1 LTLSF
6 EKFNNY
12 FFSFLLFLLVFS
24 YTYLPLN
31 YFAIEKSYLMIFSCI
46 ILLFYLLINNN
57 TLKDLLNNQEMLIWY
72 FIFLL
77 WYSVRLIDATYL
89 QRSQVDFISIY
100 FINTITI
107 FLCINFSKLKFYVT
121 KIIFGLSLFYLIACF
136 ASFYFLADNQTSGF
150 VNIFTFFGIN
160 FDGSIYQN
168 IGLWLS
174 FLVLISF
181 NYLKDISNNFNQ
193 NKSKNFFYLF
203 VFISSFIFLLIIG
216 ARGAFVATII
226 SLLFLARNFN
236 FKSFLTI
243 SLLFF
248 FTFGIIYSLNPD
260 NLIAGN
266 STIFRL
272 LGLLN
277 SVDDSARI
285 YLFSNAIDLWTT
297 NFYTL
302 FFGGGVKSFP
312 IYINQNI
319 TGWYPHNIF
328 LEVLCELGIL
338 GFLFFLKILATGATN
353 IKQDEIGAALSIFM
367 VILFCVT
374 GSIDSSYQIL
384 FFLSLYSFN
393 K

>member
-1 LTLSF
+1 M
-6 EKFNNY
+6 
-12 FFSFLLFLLVFS
+12 LFLLVFS
-24 YTYLPLN
+24 YTYLPFN
-31 YFAIEKSYLMIFSCI
+31 YLAIEKNYLIIFSCI
-46 ILLFYLLINNN
+46 ILFFYLSINNK
-57 TLKDLLNNQEMLIWY
+57 TLKDILSNQEMLIWY

-89 QRSQVDFISIY
+89 QRSHVDFISLY
-100 FINTITI
+100 LINTITI
-107 FLCINFSKLKFYVT
+107 FLCTNFSKLKFYVT
-121 KIIFGLSLFYLIACF
+121 KIIYGLSLFYLIACF
-136 ASFYFLADNQTSGF
+136 ASFYFLAENQASGF
-150 VNIFTFFGIN
+150 INIFTIFGIN

-181 NYLKDISNNFNQ
+181 NYLKNTSNNFNQ
-193 NKSKNFFYLF
+193 NKSNFFFHLF
-203 VFISSFIFLLIIG
+203 VFISSFIFLMIIG
-216 ARGAFVATII
+216 ARGAFIATIC
-226 SLLFLARNFN
+226 SLLFLTRNFN
-236 FKSFLTI
+236 PKIFLNI
-243 SLLFF
+243 LLLFV
-248 FTFGIIYSLNPD
+248 FTFGIIFSLSPD
-260 NLIAGN
+260 NLLAGN

-277 SVDDSARI
+277 SSDDSARI

-338 GFLFFLKILATGATN
+338 GFFIFLKILAIAATN
-353 IKQDEIGAALSIFM
+353 INQNEIGTALSIF
-367 VILFCVT
+367 IILLFCVT

-384 FFLSLYSFN
+384 FFLSLYSSN

>member
-1 LTLSF
+1 
-6 EKFNNY
+6 
-12 FFSFLLFLLVFS
+12 
-24 YTYLPLN
+24 
-31 YFAIEKSYLMIFSCI
+31 MIFSCI
-46 ILLFYLLINNN
+46 ILFFYLLINNK
-57 TLKDLLNNQEMLIWY
+57 TLKDILSNQEMLIWY

-89 QRSQVDFISIY
+89 QKSQVDFISIY
-100 FINTITI
+100 LINTITI
-107 FLCINFSKLKFYVT
+107 FLCINFSKLKFFVT
-121 KIIFGLSLFYLIACF
+121 KIIYSLSLFYLIACF
-136 ASFYFLADNQTSGF
+136 ASIYFIAENQSSGF
-150 VNIFTFFGIN
+150 INIFTVFGIN

-181 NYLKDISNNFNQ
+181 NYLKNISNSFNQ
-193 NKSKNFFYLF
+193 DKSKNLFHLF

-216 ARGAFVATII
+216 ARGAFVATIGSLFYLVRNFNPKSIFAI
-226 SLLFLARNFN
+226 SLLFV
-236 FKSFLTI
+236 
-243 SLLFF
+243 
-248 FTFGIIYSLNPD
+248 FTFGIIFSLNPD
-260 NLIAGN
+260 NLLAGN

-338 GFLFFLKILATGATN
+338 GFLIFLKILVTGATN
-353 IKQDEIGAALSIFM
+353 IKQDEIGTALSIFM
-367 VILFCVT
+367 AILFCVT
-374 GSIDSSYQIL
+374 GGIDSSYQIL
-384 FFLSLYSFN
+384 FFLSLYSVN

>member
-1 LTLSF
+1 
-6 EKFNNY
+6 
-12 FFSFLLFLLVFS
+12 
-24 YTYLPLN
+24 
-31 YFAIEKSYLMIFSCI
+31 MIFSFI
-46 ILLFYLLINNN
+46 ILLVYLLINNK
-57 TLKDLLNNQEMLIWY
+57 TLKDILSNQEMLIWY
-72 FIFLL
+72 FIFLI
-77 WYSVRLIDATYL
+77 WYSVKLIDASFL

-100 FINTITI
+100 CINTITI
-107 FLCINFSKLKFYVT
+107 FLCINFSKLKFFVT
-121 KIIFGLSLFYLIACF
+121 RIIYSLSLFYLIACF
-136 ASFYFLADNQTSGF
+136 TSFYFIVENQTAEF
-150 VNIFTFFGIN
+150 VNIFKFFGIN

-181 NYLKDISNNFNQ
+181 NYLKDTSNYFNQ
-193 NKSKNFFYLF
+193 NKSKSLFHLF

-216 ARGAFVATII
+216 ARGAFVATSA
-226 SLLFLARNFN
+226 SLLFLVRNFSV
-236 FKSFLTI
+236 KSFFTI
-243 SLLFF
+243 SLLFV
-248 FTFGIIYSLNPD
+248 FTVGIIFSLNPN
-260 NLIAGN
+260 NLVAGN

-277 SVDDSARI
+277 SADDSARI

-328 LEVLCELGIL
+328 LEVLCELGIV
-338 GFLFFLKILATGATN
+338 GFLIFLKILATGATN
-353 IKQDEIGAALSIFM
+353 IRQDEIGTALSIFM
-367 VILFCVT
+367 TILFCVT
-374 GSIDSSYQIL
+374 GGIDSFYLLL
-384 FFLSLYSFN
+384 FFLSLYFTY